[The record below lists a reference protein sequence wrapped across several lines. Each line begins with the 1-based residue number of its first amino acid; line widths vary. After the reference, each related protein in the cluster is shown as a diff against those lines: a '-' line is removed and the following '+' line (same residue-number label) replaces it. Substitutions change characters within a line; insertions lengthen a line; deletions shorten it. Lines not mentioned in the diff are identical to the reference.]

1 MNIWQI
7 EYVRKV
13 APDHTVK
20 ACSGSGGVTPNSF
33 LTSELGGGCQPHAPA
48 ALPPLPIE

>member
-1 MNIWQI
+1 M

-20 ACSGSGGVTPNSF
+20 AYNGSGGVAPHILN
-33 LTSELGGGCQPHAPA
+33 LGARWR
-48 ALPPLPIE
+48 